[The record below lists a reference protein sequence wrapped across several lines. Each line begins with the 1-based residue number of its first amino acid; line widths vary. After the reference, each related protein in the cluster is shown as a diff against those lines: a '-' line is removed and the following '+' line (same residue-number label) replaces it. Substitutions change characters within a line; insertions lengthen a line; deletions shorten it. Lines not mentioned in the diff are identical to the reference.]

1 MYRRDVTR
9 RGVLAAAGTGAAG
22 SGALL
27 LAGCGLTAGRSGSA
41 GGQGAPAG
49 RLAAEKRVEF
59 WGATGGA
66 FADDLTRYL
75 QTVRAQTN
83 LFVDYV
89 LVPGGWV
96 GMTQKMDTGVAS
108 GAVPDLAGIKDFS
121 MKQYAVRDS
130 VLRLDK
136 YFGATGSGLDSRRF
150 RRSEWEAMQLKGV
163 PYAAPWPG
171 SFVHVLFVNRDLFTR
186 AGLDPDRPPARWDE
200 LADVSRRLTD
210 TGAEQWG
217 HAFYELGT
225 REYNLM
231 MFSIY
236 AGQAGGRIF
245 SDDLS
250 RVTLDT
256 PAGNE
261 AMDWMHAMLW
271 RWGAAVPPDKMGNLT
286 TMIQGGKVA
295 TWNAGPWSIW
305 DHRQKA
311 PQLNWSIAQWPCHKS
326 CDNVDAPECLLILRG
341 APDPDTS
348 WLAMRSLLSPELD
361 LQLAGPRGALPVYEE
376 NLDRGIFAT
385 DPAFKAYAKI
395 GRGKD
400 LRPRAFLDGY
410 EDIAAAITPELQAVW
425 LNQKSPKDG
434 LAAAERAG
442 NAALARLRG
451 K

>member
-1 MYRRDVTR
+1 MTR
-9 RGVLAAAGTGAAG
+9 RGVFAVAGAGAA
-22 SGALL
+22 SPAALL
-27 LAGCGLTAGRSGSA
+27 SGCGASAGPPA
-41 GGQGAPAG
+41 GGQAAPGG

-59 WGATGGA
+59 WGVTGGA
-66 FADDLTRYL
+66 FAEDLARHL
-75 QTVRAQTN
+75 QALRAQTN

-89 LVPGGWV
+89 LVPGGWT
-96 GMTQKMDTGVAS
+96 GMTQKMDTAVAS

-121 MKQYAVRDS
+121 MKQYATRDS
-130 VLRLDK
+130 VLRLDR
-136 YFGATGSGLDSRRF
+136 YFGAGGGLDSRRF
-150 RRSEWEAMQLKGV
+150 RRPVWEAMQLKGV
-163 PYAAPWPG
+163 PYGAPWPG

-186 AGLDPDRPPARWDE
+186 AGLDPDRPPTRWEE

-210 TGAEQWG
+210 PAAEQWG

-231 MFSIY
+231 MFSVY

-256 PAGNE
+256 PAANE
-261 AMDWMHAMLW
+261 AMGWMHTMLW
-271 RWGAAVPPDKMGNLT
+271 RSGAAVPPDRMGALAAS
-286 TMIQGGKVA
+286 IQSGKVA

-311 PQLNWSIAQWPCHKS
+311 PQLNWSIAQWPCHKT

-341 APDPDTS
+341 APDPDAS
-348 WLAMRSLLSPELD
+348 WMAIRGLLSPELD

-385 DPAFKAYAKI
+385 DPAFKTYARI

-400 LRPRAFLDGY
+400 LRPRTFVDGY
-410 EDIAAAITPELQAVW
+410 EEIAAAITPELQTVW

-451 K
+451 R